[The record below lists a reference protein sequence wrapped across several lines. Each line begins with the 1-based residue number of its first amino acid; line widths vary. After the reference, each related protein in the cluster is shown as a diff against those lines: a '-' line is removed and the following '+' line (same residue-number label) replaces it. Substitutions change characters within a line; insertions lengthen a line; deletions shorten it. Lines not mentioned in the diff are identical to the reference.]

1 MHAMKLLKAL
11 VDYLL
16 EEPNVEHISQPEAPA
31 LARKRFQAREYL
43 RTQSPKW
50 RDRRIVHETQSLQ
63 RSNHSS
69 DQNDSRPVSL

>member
-16 EEPNVEHISQPEAPA
+16 EEPNVEHISQPESPH
-31 LARKRFQAREYL
+31 LVQARATARHWLYT
-43 RTQSPKW
+43 RSPKW
-50 RDRRIVHETQSLQ
+50 RGKHETQSLQ

-69 DQNDSRPVSL
+69 DEDNSRPVSL